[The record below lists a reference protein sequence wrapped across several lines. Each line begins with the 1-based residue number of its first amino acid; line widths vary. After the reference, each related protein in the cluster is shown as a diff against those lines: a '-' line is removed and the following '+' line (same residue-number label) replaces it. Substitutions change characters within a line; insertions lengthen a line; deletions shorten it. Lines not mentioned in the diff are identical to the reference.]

1 MEANER
7 SKTMETKHTPGP
19 WLIQESTVYA
29 LNERRPPVNR
39 FHASVDSGF
48 DNCDKRISR
57 EEVCA
62 NAKLMATAP
71 DLLADLVVAAETLRR
86 YEALHRAK
94 CTAKSLEKAEVNA
107 GIACRFEQTIA
118 KATA

>member
-1 MEANER
+1 
-7 SKTMETKHTPGP
+7 METKHTPEP

-62 NAKLMATAP
+62 NAKLIAAAP
-71 DLLADLVVAAETLRR
+71 DLLKALERCELLLRSKR
-86 YEALHRAK
+86 RA
-94 CTAKSLEKAEVNA
+94 CEDSNLCHLLDSHISQARNA
-107 GIACRFEQTIA
+107 IN